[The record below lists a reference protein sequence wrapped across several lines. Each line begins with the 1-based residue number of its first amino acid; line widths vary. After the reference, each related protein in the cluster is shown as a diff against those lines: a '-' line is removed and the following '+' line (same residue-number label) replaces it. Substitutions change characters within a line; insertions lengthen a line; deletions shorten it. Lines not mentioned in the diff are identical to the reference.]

1 MPRKPEDWWIC
12 GKNPMM
18 LVFLSFPQAMSTT
31 PLSGI
36 QEMKSWQHSPP
47 WGPKATTYWVAFW
60 PMRSSCSPTRRWSL
74 LFVDLGVSVE
84 WGPKRRIR
92 SNFFLWFWIMAKSM
106 DPSVPHF
113 WSPSLY
119 RFKLCPGF
127 PGHRSF
133 ARQHNGQEKHGNAAA
148 EGRQPQ
154 VGDDPIKGCWEPLG
168 TTGNR
173 TELGRAVVTWDG
185 PDVAAEMP
193 RPSTSCCTSW
203 GWVPVRIHCTQ
214 DGRRK

>member
-1 MPRKPEDWWIC
+1 
-12 GKNPMM
+12 
-18 LVFLSFPQAMSTT
+18 MSTT
-31 PLSGI
+31 HLSGI
-36 QEMKSWQHSPP
+36 QFRKWNHGSIAHH
-47 WGPKATTYWVAFW
+47 GDPKPLLIGLHCDILW
-60 PMRSSCSPTRRWSL
+60 PRRSSCSPTRCWSL
-74 LFVDLGVSVE
+74 LFVDLRVSVE

-106 DPSVPHF
+106 DPSVPSVPHF

-133 ARQHNGQEKHGNAAA
+133 ARQHDGQEKHGNAAA

-168 TTGNR
+168 TIGNR

-185 PDVAAEMP
+185 PDVAA
-193 RPSTSCCTSW
+193 
-203 GWVPVRIHCTQ
+203 
-214 DGRRK
+214 